1 MLIKKT
7 YKFYAAHRNEELQD
21 KCRNVHGHRYEIRCH
36 FRVQRQGSIST
47 LFADFDRR
55 IEPLLR
61 HEYDHAMLVNVHDPL
76 YKALVGFAEQ
86 SGDQLRLKRLDGPT
100 SVENLAYQ
108 LFSEISEMG
117 FELETLEVQET
128 DTSTL
133 VYSREDWVADRERF
147 GASSGAVATAPVAP
161 GAAAATELVVGPL
174 PASSSVG

>member
-55 IEPLLR
+55 IEPHLQR
-61 HEYDHAMLVNVHDPL
+61 EYDHAMLVNVNDPL
-76 YKALVGFAEQ
+76 YKALVGYVQQ
-86 SGDQLRLKRLDGPT
+86 SGDQLRLKCLDCPT
-100 SVENLAYQ
+100 SVEDLAFQ

-133 VYSREDWVADRERF
+133 VYSREDWRADRERF
-147 GASSGAVATAPVAP
+147 NASAGGVAAAPVAP
-161 GAAAATELVVGPL
+161 RIDQAANSVVGPL
-174 PASSSVG
+174 LA

>member
-36 FRVQRQGSIST
+36 FRVERQGSIST

-55 IEPLLR
+55 IEPLLQ
-61 HEYDHAMLVNVHDPL
+61 HEYDHAMLVNVNDPL
-76 YKALVGFAEQ
+76 YKALVGYVQQ
-86 SGDQLRLKRLDGPT
+86 SGDQLRLKCLDGPT
-100 SVENLAYQ
+100 SVENLAFQ

-133 VYSREDWVADRERF
+133 VYSREDWLADRERF
-147 GASSGAVATAPVAP
+147 GASAGGIATAPVAP
-161 GAAAATELVVGPL
+161 RTADATDSVVGPL
-174 PASSSVG
+174 LA